1 MLEGLSKIQ
10 WGRLTHAYGPAAD
23 VPGYIRQLL
32 DPDEKVR
39 RDAMKALRYTVAH
52 QGSRYRATAPAVPF
66 VFEVLEHRRTADRD
80 WLIELL
86 LGFAVGNP
94 EWSYPPG
101 FNPGR
106 EFQHAIRLGERT
118 NLNAIRRADWTEKDD
133 DQISRMQLW
142 EMDAYHAV
150 LKRIGT
156 FHRLTGDSDQKVRMA
171 AVKALSWFPEAAK
184 KSIALV
190 RRAIQTHEDPNE
202 RANAILSL
210 GTLDRYQKDE
220 SDVDR
225 LTAELAVDRPYV
237 IRMAAAFALA
247 AILGKRLPAE
257 ALTVLLEILEDPKRA
272 SEEGSAISWSYDA
285 VPGMAGMTI
294 TKIRPKATEPV
305 LAALCRVAAKVDNC
319 WHGAARFAA
328 LMCVAFRDPKKAP
341 VRKDESTG
349 WSILDGGKLTPVQL
363 RAVEAIAAAPVWQ
376 AQPFNLGTIHE
387 ACWDYGMPW
396 RPDLMQ
402 QVVEEGRKAVGG
414 HGI

>member
-1 MLEGLSKIQ
+1 MLEGLSKVP
-10 WGRLTHAYGPAAD
+10 WGRLSHAYGPAAD
-23 VPGYIRQLL
+23 VPGYVRQLL
-32 DPDEKVR
+32 DSDEKVR

-66 VFEVLEHRRTADRD
+66 VFEVLEDPQTRDRD

-94 EWSYPPG
+94 EWWYPPG

-106 EFQHAIRLGERT
+106 EFQHAIRLGKRT
-118 NLNAIRRADWTEKDD
+118 SLNSIRRAVWTENDD
-133 DQISRMQLW
+133 NQISRMQLW

-156 FHRLTGDSDQKVRMA
+156 FHRLTGDPDQKVRMA
-171 AVKALSWFPEAAK
+171 AVKALSWFPKAAK

-190 RRAIQTHEDPNE
+190 RRAIQTREDPNE

-210 GTLDRYQKDE
+210 GTLARYQKDE

-225 LTAELAVDRPYV
+225 LRAELAAGRPQV
-237 IRMAAAFALA
+237 IRIAAAFALA
-247 AILGKRLPAE
+247 AILGKRLPTE
-257 ALTVLLEILEDPKRA
+257 ALNILLEILEHPKRA
-272 SEEGSAISWSYDA
+272 SEEASAIACSYDA
-285 VPGMAGMTI
+285 VPGMAAMTI

-305 LAALCRVAAKVDNC
+305 LAALCRVAAQVDNC
-319 WHGAARFAA
+319 WYGAARFAA
-328 LMCVAFRDPKKAP
+328 LMSVAFRNPKKAP
-341 VRKDESTG
+341 VRKDEFTG
-349 WSILDGGKLTPVQL
+349 WNILDGSKLTPVQL
-363 RAVEAIAAAPVWQ
+363 LAVEAIAAAPVWQ

-402 QVVEEGRKAVGG
+402 NVVEEGRKAVGR
-414 HGI
+414 HST